1 MTGTGDGALFLAMDT
16 STSRG
21 SVAVGPPGEALGRIF
36 LERQRSHASELVP
49 AVRAALEVAGVDL
62 HEIAGILV
70 GAGPG
75 SFTGVRV
82 AAATAKG
89 LARALEIPHWGV
101 SSLAAGAATADAL
114 SPAAAG
120 VAPVE
125 ASLPYGGLDALPR
138 CVLFD
143 ARGDRVYAACYRFR
157 GGEPPEVLMTPRA
170 TDITWVLKA
179 VEERHGGVAFAGDG
193 AQRHQDRIR
202 DAGFPV
208 MGPPAG
214 SPTGDGLLRLLSL
227 NPDAPP
233 LEEPGRWEPEDLRAS
248 NAERER
254 SV

>member
-1 MTGTGDGALFLAMDT
+1 MTGTRDGALFLAMDT
-16 STSRG
+16 STTRG
-21 SVAVGPPGEALGRIF
+21 SVAVGPPGDALGRIF
-36 LERQRSHASELVP
+36 LERQGGHASELVP

-89 LARALEIPHWGV
+89 LARALEVPLWAF

-114 SPAAAG
+114 SPTAAG
-120 VAPVE
+120 VVPVE

-143 ARGDRVYAACYRFR
+143 ARGDRVYAACYRF
-157 GGEPPEVLMTPRA
+157 GKAGPPEVLMAPRA
-170 TDITWVLKA
+170 TDIAWILEA
-179 VEERHGGVAFAGDG
+179 VEEHLGSVAFAGDG

-214 SPTGDGLLRLLSL
+214 SPTGDGLLRLLAL
-227 NPDAPP
+227 DPDAPP
-233 LEEPGRWEPEDLRAS
+233 LERPGRWEPEYLRAS

>member
-1 MTGTGDGALFLAMDT
+1 MTGTRDGALFLAMDT

-21 SVAVGPPGEALGRIF
+21 SVAVGPPGEALWRIF
-36 LERQRSHASELVP
+36 LERQGAHASDLIP
-49 AVRAALEVAGVDL
+49 AVRAALEVAGVDIR
-62 HEIAGILV
+62 EIEGILV

-89 LARALEIPHWGV
+89 LARALEIPLWAF
-101 SSLAAGAATADAL
+101 SSLAAGAATADVL

-157 GGEPPEVLMTPRA
+157 EGEAPEVLMTPRA
-170 TDITWVLKA
+170 TDITWVLQA
-179 VEERHGGVAFAGDG
+179 AEARLGGVAFAGDG

-202 DAGFPV
+202 DSGFPV

-214 SPTGDGLLRLLSL
+214 SPTGDGLLRLLAL
-227 NPDAPP
+227 DPHTPP
-233 LEEPGRWEPEDLRAS
+233 LERPGRWEPQYLRAS

-254 SV
+254 PT